1 MKTPE
6 NTQSRRRFLGKAAL
20 GCAAGAGLLSASA
33 LVRSVIP
40 ALSRSNKVFSVG
52 QPSDYPVN
60 SFTLLPEH
68 KVYIIRDHEGVRAV
82 SAVCSHLGCV
92 LKRNENEFQCPCHG
106 SRFDDMG
113 HVLSGPAPS
122 PLPWFKVDLAL
133 DGQLRVDI
141 IRRVSSREVFKVQ
154 GP

>member
-1 MKTPE
+1 MQKPE
-6 NTQSRRRFLGKAAL
+6 KQQTRRRFLGKAAL

-40 ALSRSNKVFSVG
+40 ALTRTAKVFSVG
-52 QPSDYPVN
+52 HPGDYPVN

-82 SAVCSHLGCV
+82 SAVCTHLGCV
-92 LKRNENEFQCPCHG
+92 LKRAESEFQCPCHG
-106 SRFDDMG
+106 SRFDDTG
-113 HVLSGPAPS
+113 QVLSGPAPS
-122 PLPWFKVDLAL
+122 PLPWFKVDLAP
-133 DGQLRVDI
+133 DGQLRVEMT
-141 IRRVSSREVFKVQ
+141 RRTSSRDTFTAL

>member
-1 MKTPE
+1 MKKPE
-6 NTQSRRRFLGKAAL
+6 NPQSRRRFLGKAAL

-33 LVRSVIP
+33 LLRSVIP
-40 ALSRSNKVFSVG
+40 ALTRADKVISVG
-52 QPSDYPVN
+52 HPSDYPAN

-68 KVYIIRDHEGVRAV
+68 KVFIIRDHEGTRAV

-92 LKRNENEFQCPCHG
+92 LKRSESEFQCPCHG

-133 DGQLRVDI
+133 DGQLRVDMT
-141 IRRVSSREVFKVQ
+141 RRVTYRDTFKAL